1 LRKIQAS
8 YDLGK
13 KGSLKKSDFFLS
25 CLRTFNLTLENNT
38 EDICLFFKPNS
49 FCMVLSIVRDIL
61 FYLNLHRF
69 DKEILDEICSSKTQV
84 KKDLELLLMILKEAL
99 IFFGYRLRYKEE
111 HEQSKEFQNTSLIET
126 MIFIFNC
133 HLYKRIP
140 DGVSSTL
147 FHDLVYLSEINFQLI
162 SSLIGSFEF
171 LLKLIL
177 EKAICNSVD
186 EVLYMRILNLSLRS
200 CFESENRRKFWK
212 VVNTILTKTIDDMKP
227 CPITLLNQYG
237 CESFNNLL
245 LQVKD
250 KFVVDNLL
258 QFFILRRI
266 TVRESSCSEALVE
279 VLNTISLYGDFSIL
293 SFISKFL
300 ISRLSNEVKKD
311 LPTKTARIQNTLELI
326 GRLTKIPHYKSMF
339 LYHEVLLSLGVLI
352 TNKQLRAD
360 QTTRSLCIPIFV
372 DLFTPEQ
379 SINNALN
386 FNQEEQAIYTD
397 AVTKEQLSDFV
408 KGVAHSI
415 QFPGKDIQESD
426 FIEGAKLVKFYLDI
440 LAAFFRANY
449 SDSLCHRDLQV
460 EGFSCIFKLIV
471 SVADIVSSTKG
482 PSEQRVRA
490 VGGVIDGLLACILN
504 SLLPGQFSKNT
515 YGPSARLKYIGLMAG
530 NDKDTSK
537 ASSLISNMIQVY
549 THWAQLSNNESEKLK
564 ILQIIVTSN
573 LKKTDEALQEMKK
586 YLPETEEKE
595 LVKKST
601 YYEVSFEKT
610 YNIRFD
616 LDKKEGDVIKELIT
630 GLDTLNRTQQIRI
643 ELGKPEAQANLSAQ
657 LDIREKPLVTA
668 IHATSVEAKSQ
679 AVNRNPM

>member
-1 LRKIQAS
+1 LRKIQAN

-25 CLRTFNLTLENNT
+25 CLRTFNLILENNT

-61 FYLNLHRF
+61 FYLNFHRF
-69 DKEILDEICSSKTQV
+69 DKEILDEICCSKTQV

-111 HEQSKEFQNTSLIET
+111 HEQSKEFQNTSLIEI

-133 HLYKRIP
+133 KLYKRLP

-147 FHDLVYLSEINFQLI
+147 FHELVNLSEINFQLI

-177 EKAICNSVD
+177 EKAICNTAD
-186 EVLYMRILNLSLRS
+186 EVLYMRILNLILRS
-200 CFESENRRKFWK
+200 CFESENRKKFWK
-212 VVNTILTKTIDDMKP
+212 VVNTILTKTIDDLKP
-227 CPITLLNQYG
+227 CPIILLNQYG

-245 LQVKD
+245 LHVKE

-258 QFFILRRI
+258 QVFILRRI
-266 TVRESSCSEALVE
+266 TVRESRCSEALVE
-279 VLNTISLYGDFSIL
+279 VLKTISIYGDFSIL

-300 ISRLSNEVKKD
+300 ISRLASEIKKD
-311 LPTKTARIQNTLELI
+311 HLKKILRIQNTLEII
-326 GRLTKIPHYKSMF
+326 GMLTRIPHYKSMF
-339 LYHEVLLSLGVLI
+339 LYHEILLTLVGLLTSKELMAQEAI
-352 TNKQLRAD
+352 
-360 QTTRSLCIPIFV
+360 RSLCLPIFL
-372 DLFTPEQ
+372 DLFNPES

-386 FNQEEQAIYTD
+386 FNREDQVINTD
-397 AVTKEQLSDFV
+397 AVSKEQLSDFV
-408 KGVAHSI
+408 KGVAQSI
-415 QFPGKDIQESD
+415 QFPNKEIAESQ
-426 FIEGAKLVKFYLDI
+426 FFEAAKLVKFYLDI
-440 LAAFFRANY
+440 LAAFFKANY
-449 SDSLCHRDLQV
+449 SDSLCHRDLQID
-460 EGFSCIFKLIV
+460 GFSCIFKLIV
-471 SVADIVSSTKG
+471 SVADIVSSTKT
-482 PSEQRVRA
+482 PSAQIVKA

-530 NDKDTSK
+530 NEKDTSK

-549 THWAQLSNNESEKLK
+549 THWAQLSNNESERLK
-564 ILQIIVTSN
+564 ILQIVVTSN
-573 LKKTDEALQEMKK
+573 LKRTDEALQEMKK

-601 YYEVSFEKT
+601 YYEVTFEKT
-610 YNIRFD
+610 YNVQFD

-630 GLDTLNRTQQIRI
+630 GLDSLNRIQQIRI
-643 ELGKPEAQANLSAQ
+643 DFDMPESPDILSAQ
-657 LDIREKPLVTA
+657 LDITVKP
-668 IHATSVEAKSQ
+668 HATPVRPTSAEPKWQ
-679 AVNRNPM
+679 TVNRRSI

>member
-1 LRKIQAS
+1 
-8 YDLGK
+8 
-13 KGSLKKSDFFLS
+13 
-25 CLRTFNLTLENNT
+25 
-38 EDICLFFKPNS
+38 
-49 FCMVLSIVRDIL
+49 
-61 FYLNLHRF
+61 
-69 DKEILDEICSSKTQV
+69 
-84 KKDLELLLMILKEAL
+84 
-99 IFFGYRLRYKEE
+99 
-111 HEQSKEFQNTSLIET
+111 
-126 MIFIFNC
+126 
-133 HLYKRIP
+133 
-140 DGVSSTL
+140 
-147 FHDLVYLSEINFQLI
+147 
-162 SSLIGSFEF
+162 
-171 LLKLIL
+171 
-177 EKAICNSVD
+177 
-186 EVLYMRILNLSLRS
+186 
-200 CFESENRRKFWK
+200 
-212 VVNTILTKTIDDMKP
+212 
-227 CPITLLNQYG
+227 
-237 CESFNNLL
+237 
-245 LQVKD
+245 
-250 KFVVDNLL
+250 
-258 QFFILRRI
+258 
-266 TVRESSCSEALVE
+266 
-279 VLNTISLYGDFSIL
+279 
-293 SFISKFL
+293 
-300 ISRLSNEVKKD
+300 
-311 LPTKTARIQNTLELI
+311 
-326 GRLTKIPHYKSMF
+326 
-339 LYHEVLLSLGVLI
+339 
-352 TNKQLRAD
+352 
-360 QTTRSLCIPIFV
+360 
-372 DLFTPEQ
+372 
-379 SINNALN
+379 
-386 FNQEEQAIYTD
+386 
-397 AVTKEQLSDFV
+397 VTKEQLSDFV